1 MPLLWRPSA
10 FHNRQASDSLNTAG
24 AHDEV
29 ALQKLVHTPCIR
41 AANPLWPAFGVD
53 SATTLNDQIW
63 LPPCKDETGDG

>member
-41 AANPLWPAFGVD
+41 AANPLWPAFG
-53 SATTLNDQIW
+53 STARR
-63 LPPCKDETGDG
+63 P